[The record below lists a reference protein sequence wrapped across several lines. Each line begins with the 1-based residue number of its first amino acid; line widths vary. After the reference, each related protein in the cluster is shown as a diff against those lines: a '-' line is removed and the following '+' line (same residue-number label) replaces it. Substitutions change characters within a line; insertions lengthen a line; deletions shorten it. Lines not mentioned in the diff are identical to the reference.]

1 MHQTDVQQWDYEVEA
16 GLLSDVGCC
25 RQANQDL
32 ISYIKPADQA
42 VLKEKG
48 VLAIVAD
55 GMGGHQGGQVASQ
68 LAVDAIQK
76 RYYAHPREHPP
87 RSLKKAF
94 AEANLFVYQRSLES
108 QTLHGMGTTASALVV
123 KDRRIYFAHVG
134 DSRIYRQRDGELVR
148 LTEDHTVVAEMVHR
162 GLLTPEQARQHP
174 DRYIITRAL
183 GTHPEVE
190 IFSPKTVLAAHS
202 GDCYVLC
209 TDGLHDLVADDE
221 IKVIVASRSP
231 HEACTELT
239 NLAKRRGGPDNIS
252 VGILAV
258 RAVHKTSRPTRNTRA

>member
-1 MHQTDVQQWDYEVEA
+1 MHQTDIQQWDYEVEA
-16 GLLSDVGCC
+16 DLLSDAGCC

-32 ISYIKPADQA
+32 ISYLKPADHA

-55 GMGGHQGGQVASQ
+55 GMGGHQGGQLASQ

-76 RYYAHPREHPP
+76 RYYARPREHPP

-94 AEANLFVYQRSLES
+94 AEANSFVYQRSLES
-108 QTLHGMGTTASALVV
+108 HALHGMGTTASALVV
-123 KDRRIYFAHVG
+123 KDRQIYFAHVG
-134 DSRIYRQRDGELVR
+134 DSRIYRQRDGELAR
-148 LTEDHTVVAEMVHR
+148 LTEDHTVVMEMVHR
-162 GLLTPEQARQHP
+162 GLLTPEQARMHP

-190 IFSPKTVLAAHS
+190 IFAPKAALAVHS

-209 TDGLHDLVADDE
+209 TDGLHDLVTDDE
-221 IKVIVASRSP
+221 IEAIVASRSP

-239 NLAKRRGGPDNIS
+239 TLAKRRGGPDNIS
-252 VGILAV
+252 VGVLAV
-258 RAVHKTSRPTRNTRA
+258 RAVGKTSRPAHDTRT

>member
-1 MHQTDVQQWDYEVEA
+1 MYQTDVQCDYEVEA

-32 ISYIKPADQA
+32 ISYLKPADHA
-42 VLKEKG
+42 VLKQKG

-55 GMGGHQGGQVASQ
+55 GMGGHQGGELASQ

-76 RYYAHPREHPP
+76 RYYARPREAPP

-108 QTLHGMGTTASALVV
+108 QALHGMGTTASALVL
-123 KDRRIYFAHVG
+123 KDRWIYFAHVG

-148 LTEDHTVVAEMVHR
+148 LTEDHTMVTEMVHR

-174 DRYIITRAL
+174 DRYIVTRAL
-183 GTHPEVE
+183 GTRPEVE
-190 IFSPKTVLAAHS
+190 IFAPKKVLTVHS

-209 TDGLHDLVADDE
+209 TDGLHDLVADSE
-221 IKVIVASRSP
+221 IQAIVASRSP
-231 HEACTELT
+231 YEACTELT
-239 NLAKRRGGPDNIS
+239 TLAKRRGGADNIS
-252 VGILAV
+252 VGVLAV
-258 RAVHKTSRPTRNTRA
+258 RAVGETPRPTRDTRA